1 MNLTIMRF
9 GRSCLRDINVYN
21 KMLEIID
28 QYKDSKLI
36 FVIPA
41 LPEITELLGESILK
55 SERHEDVSSILQ
67 NIQNKHNQVIHSIFS
82 EYQVHLL
89 EEFLQDNLEK
99 IKEKLEDIEEFGIS
113 NYKIDFVI
121 SFGELFSTYILSN
134 FLLNHD
140 CNVEYISAN
149 NFIVIGEDGLPIMDV
164 TTKKIQEIII
174 PFLENNT
181 IPIISGSIGRNKEG
195 HITTLGPGGNDLTA
209 TIIADALQGE
219 KYNTKII
226 FWETIAGIMT
236 ADTKIE
242 PSATLI
248 ENLSYEEAKEISYYG
263 VKVLHPSCIQHIQ
276 YKEIP
281 LEIRDIKDLTKENY
295 TKITKYGDKKSTV
308 KGIAYIDEVAM
319 ISAISEALVEVPG
332 TVAKLFGL
340 MGENKINVT
349 LISQSSSEVN
359 TTFVVDKKE
368 CERATKIIK
377 NDDFF
382 RKWFE
387 VKSEIVAEIA
397 IIGEG
402 LGNPGILGKVFS
414 ALGEKK
420 IEVLAISQASG
431 GLNISILVPKAQLKN
446 TINAIHQ
453 CFL

>member
-1 MNLTIMRF
+1 MNLIIMRF
-9 GRSCLRDINVYN
+9 GRNCLTDINAYN
-21 KMLEIID
+21 KILEIIN
-28 QYKDSKLI
+28 QYKDSKLA

-41 LPEITELLGESILK
+41 LPEITELLEESTLK

-67 NIQNKHNQVIHSIFS
+67 SIKNKHNQIIHSIFS

-89 EEFLQDNLEK
+89 DEFLQDNLEK
-99 IKEKLEDIEEFGIS
+99 IKEKLDDIKEFGIS
-113 NYKIDFVI
+113 SYKSKFVI

-149 NFIVIGEDGLPIMDV
+149 NFIVVGEDVLPIMDV
-164 TTKKIQEIII
+164 TTRKIQETIV
-174 PFLENNT
+174 PLLEKNM

-209 TIIADALQGE
+209 TIIANALQGE
-219 KYNTKII
+219 KYDVKII

-242 PSATLI
+242 PSAKLI

-276 YKEIP
+276 HKEIP
-281 LEIRDIKDLTKENY
+281 LEIRDITDLTKEQF
-295 TKITKYGDKKSTV
+295 TKITKHGDKKSTV

-340 MGENKINVT
+340 MGKNKINVT

-368 CERATKIIK
+368 CERAIKIIRD
-377 NDDFF
+377 NDFF

-387 VKSEIVAEIA
+387 VKSDIVAEIA

-402 LGNPGILGKVFS
+402 LGKSGILGKVFS
-414 ALGEKK
+414 ALGENK

-431 GLNISILVPKAQLKN
+431 GLNITVLVPKDKLKN
-446 TINAIHQ
+446 GIKAIHQ

>member
-9 GRSCLRDINVYN
+9 GRNCLTDINVYN
-21 KMLEIID
+21 KMLEIIN
-28 QYKDSKLI
+28 QYKDSKLV

-41 LPEITELLGESILK
+41 LPEITELLEESTLK
-55 SERHEDVSSILQ
+55 SERGEDVSSILQ
-67 NIQNKHNQVIHSIFS
+67 TIKNKHNQVIHSIFS
-82 EYQVHLL
+82 EYQIHLL
-89 EEFLQDNLEK
+89 DEFLQDNLEK
-99 IKEKLEDIEEFGIS
+99 IKEKLEDIKEFGIS
-113 NYKIDFVI
+113 SYKTNFVI

-134 FLLNHD
+134 FLLNND

-149 NFIVIGEDGLPIMDV
+149 FIVLGEDNLPIMDV
-164 TTKKIQEIII
+164 TTRKIQETII
-174 PFLENNT
+174 PLLEKNT

-219 KYNTKII
+219 QYRVKII
-226 FWETIAGIMT
+226 FWETIAGILT

-242 PSATLI
+242 PSAKLI

-263 VKVLHPSCIQHIQ
+263 VKVLHPSCIQHIHH
-276 YKEIP
+276 KEIP
-281 LEIRDIKDLTKENY
+281 LEIRDITDLTEEKF

-368 CERATKIIK
+368 CKRAIKIIK
-377 NDDFF
+377 DNDFF

-387 VKSEIVAEIA
+387 VKSDIVAEIA

-402 LGNPGILGKVFS
+402 LGKPGILGKVFS

-420 IEVLAISQASG
+420 IDVLAISQASG
-431 GLNISILVPKAQLKN
+431 GLNISVLVPKDQLKN
-446 TINAIHQ
+446 SIKAIHQ